1 MRYFAF
7 ILAIAFLAVSCHN
20 EQGHD
25 LLGCG
30 HDHSKDDDHN
40 HAQTS
45 TGPNTQHKDEEHKHD
60 NEHEHEHE
68 LYGVT
73 HIQYTPFGEVIKSGG
88 EIMPARGDEQVIV
101 ANHDGLISFAY
112 NGMQEGVA
120 VKASQQLIA
129 LTSGGLVHDN
139 LEVGYLEAKAQFEKA
154 KTDYERAEKLM
165 ADTIIAKSEYLDA
178 KLAFEKSQLAFNNIR
193 RNYTLGGQKVL
204 SPVAGFVK
212 AIHVTEGEFVQAGQ
226 PLITISQNKR
236 LVIKAD
242 VPQDAI
248 PKLNSI
254 RTANFVTP
262 YDGEIY
268 ATTDLNGK
276 LISWGKSTIK
286 DNFYIPV
293 FFEIDN
299 KGGLIPGTFIEVY
312 LKTAA
317 TAQAIAIPQ
326 SALLEEFGSHYVFV
340 DNHTGWEKRYVK
352 LDGTDGKLI
361 RIVDGLKVGE
371 HIATKNVSR
380 IKLAQMSGQLP
391 EAAHVH

>member
-45 TGPNTQHKDEEHKHD
+45 TGPNTQHKDEGHKHD
-60 NEHEHEHE
+60 NEHEHEHK

-254 RTANFVTP
+254 RTANFITP
-262 YDGEIY
+262 YDGKIY

-276 LISWGKSTIK
+276 LISWGKST
-286 DNFYIPV
+286 
-293 FFEIDN
+293 
-299 KGGLIPGTFIEVY
+299 
-312 LKTAA
+312 
-317 TAQAIAIPQ
+317 
-326 SALLEEFGSHYVFV
+326 
-340 DNHTGWEKRYVK
+340 
-352 LDGTDGKLI
+352 
-361 RIVDGLKVGE
+361 
-371 HIATKNVSR
+371 
-380 IKLAQMSGQLP
+380 
-391 EAAHVH
+391 